1 MFGPAHNQEDRD
13 MNYRSLGRT
22 GLRVSELC
30 FGTMTFGGE
39 GMYKAIGSTDQ
50 AEADRLVGVCLDAGI
65 NFFDTANTYSGGRAE
80 QILGKALGARR
91 KEVVV
96 ATKARG
102 RVGAGP
108 NEVGLSRGHL
118 LDAIDTSLRRLGT
131 DYVDL
136 YQIHGYDALTP
147 WEETLRALDDL
158 VRAGKVRY
166 VGASNLA
173 AWHLMKALGISQR
186 DGLARFETIQ
196 SYYSIAGRD
205 LERELVPL
213 MESEGVGL
221 LIWSP
226 LAGGFLSGKFARDK
240 KGPEGA
246 RRVSFDFPPVD
257 LTRGYAVLDVLGEV
271 ARAHEASIPRLA
283 LGWLLHQRVTTSVI
297 VGARNEDQLRDNLAA
312 PELKLSPAE
321 LDRLNAAS
329 ALPPEYPG
337 WMIGV
342 QARDRLEAISPEKR
356 FAKPT

>member
-1 MFGPAHNQEDRD
+1 
-13 MNYRSLGRT
+13 MNHRSLGRT

-39 GMYKAIGSTDQ
+39 GIYKTIGATEQ
-50 AEADRLVGVCLDAGI
+50 AEADRLVGLCLDAGI
-65 NFFDTANTYSGGRAE
+65 NFFDTADVYSVGRAE

-91 KEVVV
+91 KDVVL
-96 ATKARG
+96 ATKVRG
-102 RVGAGP
+102 RVGDGP
-108 NEVGLSRGHL
+108 NAVGLSRGHIM
-118 LDAIDTSLRRLGT
+118 DAIDASLKRLGT
-131 DYVDL
+131 DYIDL
-136 YQIHGYDALTP
+136 YQIHGFDALSP

-173 AWHLMKALGISQR
+173 AWHLMKALGISER

-226 LAGGFLSGKFARDK
+226 LAGGFLSGKFGRDK
-240 KGPEGA
+240 RPDET
-246 RRVSFDFPPVD
+246 RRVKFDFPPVD
-257 LTRGYAVLDVLGEV
+257 ETRGYAVLDVLAEVSREHEVSV
-271 ARAHEASIPRLA
+271 ARVA
-283 LGWLLHQRVTTSVI
+283 LSWLLHQRVTTSVI
-297 VGARNEDQLRDNLAA
+297 VGARDEAQLRDNLAA
-312 PELKLSPAE
+312 PEVKLTAAQ
-321 LDRLNAAS
+321 LDRLDKVS

-337 WMIGV
+337 WMITV
-342 QARDRLEAISPEKR
+342 QARDRLGAISPEAR
-356 FAKPT
+356 FARTR